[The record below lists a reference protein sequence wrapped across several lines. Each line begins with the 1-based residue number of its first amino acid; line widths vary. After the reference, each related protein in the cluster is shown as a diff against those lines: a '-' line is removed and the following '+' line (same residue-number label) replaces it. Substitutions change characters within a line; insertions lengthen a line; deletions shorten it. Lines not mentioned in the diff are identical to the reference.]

1 MGDFSFDAIVAI
13 FFKVIYIIMI
23 SADWQIVDLT
33 HDTRHV
39 YTHARTDG
47 IKAML
52 RGFAGG
58 KKVSK
63 PTDKRIRSWVCLC

>member
-1 MGDFSFDAIVAI
+1 
-13 FFKVIYIIMI
+13 MI
-23 SADWQIVDLT
+23 SADLQIIDLT
-33 HDTRHV
+33 HDTRHL

-63 PTDKRIRSWVCLC
+63 PTDKRNRS